1 MSLIKLAIQNT
12 PIILINNPVDSSQG
26 SSKTF
31 SPKNVGAA
39 IVGGTTGFGASELVQ
54 KIPGFK
60 SDTLLGR
67 YGKRMASV
75 LGGFAGAATL
85 YSLVNKKNKEHKPQ
99 FHML

>member
-12 PIILINNPVDSSQG
+12 PIILINNTDPSQG

-39 IVGGTTGFGASELVQ
+39 VVGGTTGFTASELVQ

-60 SDTLLGR
+60 SDTVLGR

-85 YSLVNKKNKEHKPQ
+85 YSLMNKRKKEHRPQ